1 MILLFH
7 ITHIIKLTSRIVF
20 YLTSIVFH
28 RREIRFLRSKR
39 KKRRKKKKNKKNWR
53 MKILIEFFCI
63 NDSLFYLWILKML
76 FDRNE
81 KW

>member
-39 KKRRKKKKNKKNWR
+39 KKKTKKKKKKR
-53 MKILIEFFCI
+53 KKIGE
-63 NDSLFYLWILKML
+63 
-76 FDRNE
+76 
-81 KW
+81 